1 MKNCFKITILLFL
14 RIILHW
20 FLSLFL
26 FTEWKSFVKTYISL
40 WSSLIMSWIE
50 NSQDY
55 LIVLYEDVQKNPR
68 EELIRIL
75 EYLDQP
81 VDSTRLDCL
90 MKQEN
95 LEGPF
100 HRAHHLPEKTSSDNP
115 LPLDSI
121 PPASPTTTSQ
131 QDTKINYIEQPKQF
145 SHYPQ
150 HPNDDHQN
158 HQDDQTLLLLNSKKS
173 QQQPHV
179 QHQQQ
184 QHLQSLPPL
193 SSSSS
198 QTTTQVGKGNG
209 KEQKEENKIL
219 SSSPSSPP
227 PSSFQTI
234 FPTNFQQNQYTSK
247 MTSSNNGSSGGGRNT
262 SAIAST
268 TSTFL
273 ITDDN
278 HHNHNNSKNN
288 RLNKGSTILRLDLII
303 QDNIDKINRFFQH
316 KSIPVQLHYSLRPST
331 IPYFLQNTTYY
342 CNTTAAATIFPSTFP
357 TKLFS
362 A

>member
-1 MKNCFKITILLFL
+1 MFPA
-14 RIILHW
+14 W
-20 FLSLFL
+20 AD
-26 FTEWKSFVKTYISL
+26 FVKTYISL
-40 WSSLIMSWIE
+40 WSSLITSWIE

-68 EELIRIL
+68 EELVRIL

-81 VDSTRLDCL
+81 VDPLRLDCL

-100 HRAHHLPEKTSSDNP
+100 HRAHHLPEKTSSNIP

-131 QDTKINYIEQPKQF
+131 QDTKINYVEQPKQLESF
-145 SHYPQ
+145 SHY
-150 HPNDDHQN
+150 N
-158 HQDDQTLLLLNSKKS
+158 HRDDQTLLLLNSKKS

-193 SSSSS
+193 SSS
-198 QTTTQVGKGNG
+198 QTTTQVGRGNG
-209 KEQKEENKIL
+209 EEQKEENKIL

-227 PSSFQTI
+227 FQTI
-234 FPTNFQQNQYTSK
+234 SSTNSQQNQYTSK
-247 MTSSNNGSSGGGRNT
+247 MTSSNNGSSGGRGRNT
-262 SAIAST
+262 SAAAST

-316 KSIPVQLHYSLRPST
+316 KSIPVQLYYSLRPST

-342 CNTTAAATIFPSTFP
+342 CNTTAAATIYSTSIP
-357 TKLFS
+357 TNFFS
-362 A
+362 V

>member
-1 MKNCFKITILLFL
+1 
-14 RIILHW
+14 
-20 FLSLFL
+20 
-26 FTEWKSFVKTYISL
+26 
-40 WSSLIMSWIE
+40 MSWVE

-68 EELIRIL
+68 EELVRIL

-81 VDSTRLDCL
+81 VDSARLDCL

-100 HRAHHLPEKTSSDNP
+100 HRAHHLPEKTSSNIP

-121 PPASPTTTSQ
+121 PPASTSQ
-131 QDTKINYIEQPKQF
+131 QDTKINYVEQPDQLKPF

-150 HPNDDHQN
+150 HPNDHHHH

-179 QHQQQ
+179 HQQQ

-193 SSSSS
+193 SSS
-198 QTTTQVGKGNG
+198 QTTTQVGRGNG
-209 KEQKEENKIL
+209 EEQKEENKIL

-227 PSSFQTI
+227 PPPFQTI
-234 FPTNFQQNQYTSK
+234 SSTNSQQNQYTSK
-247 MTSSNNGSSGGGRNT
+247 MTSSNNGSSGGRGRNT
-262 SAIAST
+262 SATASI

-342 CNTTAAATIFPSTFP
+342 CNTTVAATIYP
-357 TKLFS
+357 TTITTNFFS
-362 A
+362 V